1 MNYIYDIYANLN
13 DKYYDIYEWLKKD
26 TIIHIKKIPVFKIT
40 NNDLINIIKNDIKLN
55 IEFFNLVK
63 NKTEFFNLKKKL
75 NLCIFTD
82 SKDNILVQISDDR
95 NIIQKSDIHFTDKI
109 ASFDTLKKINLF
121 SLNYHIRKKIP
132 LQLYDR
138 NEQERKNYLL
148 KKINLLDQN
157 KLAYLYFECFN
168 QKQTNED
175 LIKKRIRNEILQ
187 NNEKICST
195 INNFL
200 KLICA
205 L

>member
-82 SKDNILVQISDDR
+82 SKDNILVQISNDG

-121 SLNYHIRKKIP
+121 SLDYHIRKKIP

-168 QKQTNED
+168 QKQTNEE
-175 LIKKRIRNEILQ
+175 LIKKRIKNEILQ

>member
-26 TIIHIKKIPVFKIT
+26 TIMHIKKIPVFKIT

-82 SKDNILVQISDDR
+82 SKDNILVQISDDG

-121 SLNYHIRKKIP
+121 SLDYHIRKKIP

-168 QKQTNED
+168 QKQTNEE

-195 INNFL
+195 INIFL

>member
-26 TIIHIKKIPVFKIT
+26 TIMHIKKIPVFKIT

-82 SKDNILVQISDDR
+82 SKDNILVQISDDG

-121 SLNYHIRKKIP
+121 SLDYHIRKKIP

-168 QKQTNED
+168 QKQTNEE

>member
-40 NNDLINIIKNDIKLN
+40 NNDLINIIKNDTKLN

-63 NKTEFFNLKKKL
+63 NKTELFNLKKKL

-82 SKDNILVQISDDR
+82 TRDNILVQISNDG

-109 ASFDTLKKINLF
+109 ASFDTLKMLNLF
-121 SLNYHIRKKIP
+121 SLDYHIRKKIP

-138 NEQERKNYLL
+138 NEHERKNYLL

-175 LIKKRIRNEILQ
+175 LIKKRIKNEILQ

-200 KLICA
+200 KLICT

>member
-82 SKDNILVQISDDR
+82 SKDNILVQISDDG

-121 SLNYHIRKKIP
+121 SLDYHIRKKIP

-168 QKQTNED
+168 QKQTNEEF
-175 LIKKRIRNEILQ
+175 IKKRIKNEILQ